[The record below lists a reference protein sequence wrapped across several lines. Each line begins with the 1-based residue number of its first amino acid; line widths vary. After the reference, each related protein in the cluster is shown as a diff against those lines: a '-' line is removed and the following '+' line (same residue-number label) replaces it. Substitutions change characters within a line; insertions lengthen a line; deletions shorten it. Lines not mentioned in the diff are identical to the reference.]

1 VLPINGSLILCV
13 ISLTYIR
20 PIDLRVLCVFVV
32 RSSPSLAR
40 LYLRTH
46 FSPDSG
52 EEKRL
57 RGDFFDFLK
66 KVGITAAIKN
76 PIPKEKANKMP
87 MGTLIDSNCR
97 NFKETGWIFWIAK
110 TAIVIIQPPTIALAK
125 KLVIVF
131 MLVLARFVGYFL
143 TFCRLSR

>member
-1 VLPINGSLILCV
+1 
-13 ISLTYIR
+13 
-20 PIDLRVLCVFVV
+20 
-32 RSSPSLAR
+32 
-40 LYLRTH
+40 
-46 FSPDSG
+46 
-52 EEKRL
+52 
-57 RGDFFDFLK
+57 
-66 KVGITAAIKN
+66 
-76 PIPKEKANKMP
+76 MP